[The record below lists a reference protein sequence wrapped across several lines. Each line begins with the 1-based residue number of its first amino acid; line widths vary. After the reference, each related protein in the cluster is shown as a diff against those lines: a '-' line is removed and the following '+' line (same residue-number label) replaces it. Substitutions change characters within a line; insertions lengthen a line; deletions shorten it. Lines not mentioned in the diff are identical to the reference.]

1 MVSWKRDLR
10 RAVQRRTVPF
20 RTFLGFVQVASR
32 ISVTFRF
39 TYPKLVDDFMAM
51 LSLFELGDLLSMI
64 GKPNCLFT
72 VSYFDQLFFKVV
84 TPLIVL
90 LVLFGV
96 HRCSKDDSIRDLS
109 FDAFVLVS
117 FIVYPGV
124 CSTLF
129 TYFDCK
135 TFEDGKVYLFAA
147 PTVLCTDTEYT
158 SVLFFVSTMS
168 VLVPLGIP
176 GTVD

>member
-1 MVSWKRDLR
+1 MFK
-10 RAVQRRTVPF
+10 
-20 RTFLGFVQVASR
+20 
-32 ISVTFRF
+32 
-39 TYPKLVDDFMAM
+39 
-51 LSLFELGDLLSMI
+51 
-64 GKPNCLFT
+64 

-90 LVLFGV
+90 LVLFGA
-96 HRCSKDDSIRDLS
+96 HRFSKDDSTRDLS

-124 CSTLF
+124 CSALF

-158 SVLFFVSTMS
+158 SVLLFVSTMS
-168 VLVPLGIP
+168 VLVPIGIP
-176 GTVD
+176 GTVF